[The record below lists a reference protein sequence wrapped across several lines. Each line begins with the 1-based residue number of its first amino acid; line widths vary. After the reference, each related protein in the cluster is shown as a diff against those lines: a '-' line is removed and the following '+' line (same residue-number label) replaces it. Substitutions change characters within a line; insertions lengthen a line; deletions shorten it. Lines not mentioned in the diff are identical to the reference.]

1 VATQLSDMSLGG
13 SGFAAGY
20 TPIRFAPLV
29 SLTGPIQ
36 GATPTAAA
44 PSAPQAP
51 MIRPPMVD
59 QGGGYEGMG
68 PAFTGDAIGEASRM
82 GSPAG
87 RQAEMANLANAAGF
101 LASPFG
107 AMTAYALTGKSPAEM
122 FGVGD
127 WRTAQGVPQ
136 GTETQGIVPPGG
148 VSRLFGGVRDFF
160 FGPQQQSVPL
170 GPMAPAVDSRA
181 GITSFQDAYNFG
193 LQYGLGEEASNAAG
207 ITAASLVAQG
217 MDPITAVTLATQN
230 AAEMA
235 AYNTPV
241 VGSAMQGAAPQ
252 GMPGL
257 SRNALDLAAPVEV
270 APAQTFGI
278 GQGSQIESSYD
289 FGGGNV
295 ADNSGISYDMSD
307 FGFR

>member
-1 VATQLSDMSLGG
+1 VATQLNDMSLGG

-29 SLTGPIQ
+29 SLTGPI
-36 GATPTAAA
+36 TAPAPPAA
-44 PSAPQAP
+44 PEAP
-51 MIRPPMVD
+51 MARPPMLPMN
-59 QGGGYEGMG
+59 QIGGYEGMG
-68 PAFTGDAIGEASRM
+68 PAYEGKPIGDVSRM

-87 RQAEMANLANAAGF
+87 RQAELANLANAAGF
-101 LASPFG
+101 LSNPFTTM
-107 AMTAYALTGKSPAEM
+107 AAYALTGQSPAQ
-122 FGVGD
+122 FFNVGD

-136 GTETQGIVPPGG
+136 GAETQGIVPPGG
-148 VSRLFGGVRDFF
+148 VSRLFGGLRDFL
-160 FGPQQQSVPL
+160 FGPQQEPVPL
-170 GPMAPAVDSRA
+170 GPMAPAIDSRA

-257 SRNALDLAAPVEV
+257 SSNAFDLTAPIAA

-295 ADNSGISYDMSD
+295 ADNPGISYDMSD